1 MMEVHRGFKNIG
13 RAIYA
18 SKSRVE
24 IHGADQEDQGHSRP
38 HGVRNRS
45 GVTAVN

>member
-18 SKSRVE
+18 SKSASRSAEQIKKIKE
-24 IHGADQEDQGHSRP
+24 ILDRAASEID
-38 HGVRNRS
+38 
-45 GVTAVN
+45 AV